1 MKDELFK
8 QNPKKQFEFDKSVA
22 SVFDDMINR
31 SVPFY
36 GENLELCG
44 NLLAKILPTNASVC
58 DLGCSSA
65 NFFDFFGKSKKGF

>member
-8 QNPKKQFEFDKSVA
+8 EKLTKQFEFDKSVA

-36 GENLELCG
+36 RENLERKFDK
-44 NLLAKILPTNASVC
+44 KI
-58 DLGCSSA
+58 D
-65 NFFDFFGKSKKGF
+65 

>member
-8 QNPKKQFEFDKSVA
+8 EKLTKQFEFDKSVA

-36 GENLELCG
+36 REKFRTLCKFDK
-44 NLLAKILPTNASVC
+44 KI
-58 DLGCSSA
+58 D
-65 NFFDFFGKSKKGF
+65 

>member
-8 QNPKKQFEFDKSVA
+8 QSPKKQFEFDKSVA

-36 GENLELCG
+36 REKFRTLWQFIG
-44 NLLAKILPTNASVC
+44 
-58 DLGCSSA
+58 
-65 NFFDFFGKSKKGF
+65 